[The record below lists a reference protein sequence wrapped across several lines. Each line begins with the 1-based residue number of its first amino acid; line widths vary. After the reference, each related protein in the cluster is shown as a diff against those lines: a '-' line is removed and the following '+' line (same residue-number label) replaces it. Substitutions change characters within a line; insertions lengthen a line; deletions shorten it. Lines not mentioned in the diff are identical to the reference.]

1 MPIIGFYSAN
11 WKKYFINFRKK
22 KHFANQTLCEIH
34 TNFNLIVPKEVII
47 LRNLV
52 TCFLLLCEICGQN
65 YMIHHCTCSVCAR
78 KGVLLKLTI

>member
-1 MPIIGFYSAN
+1 MPIKGFYSAD
-11 WKKYFINFRKK
+11 WKKYLSTFVK

-34 TNFNLIVPKEVII
+34 TNFNQIVPKEVII

-52 TCFLLLCEICGQN
+52 TRFLLLCEICGQN